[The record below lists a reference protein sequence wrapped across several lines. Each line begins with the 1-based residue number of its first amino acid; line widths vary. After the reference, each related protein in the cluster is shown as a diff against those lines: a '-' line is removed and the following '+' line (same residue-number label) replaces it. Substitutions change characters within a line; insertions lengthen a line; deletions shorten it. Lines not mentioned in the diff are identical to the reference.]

1 LGTRRQAREHALQ
14 VLYQIDMTGDPPEA
28 AFELHWRESGAAP
41 GTRTFAEQLVLGT
54 VADAALID
62 DLIRESSENWRVERM
77 PIVDRNVIPLAIHE
91 LLGRKDTPAPVVLNE
106 AIELAKKFGGEGS
119 AEFVNGVLDAVR
131 KTIEARAGA

>member
-1 LGTRRQAREHALQ
+1 VGTRRQAREHALQ
-14 VLYQIDMTGDPPEA
+14 VLYQVDMTGDPPEV
-28 AFELHWRESGAAP
+28 AFELHWREGSAAQ
-41 GTRTFAEQLVLGT
+41 GTRAFAEELVLGT

-77 PIVDRNVIPLAIHE
+77 PIVDRNVIRLAIHE
-91 LLGRKDTPAPVVLNE
+91 LLRRKDTPAPVVLNE